1 MTNIYS
7 HITNGSDFLKISNNI
22 NDEAYNVIMDNSP
35 QSPTFTIAI
44 PTYKRIETLKEAI
57 DSALN
62 QSYKMQI
69 GGGRIDFVKMLM

>member
-7 HITNGSDFLKISNNI
+7 HITNGSDFLKLSDNI
-22 NDEAYNVIMDNSP
+22 KDEAYSIIMDSSP
-35 QSPTFTIAI
+35 SNPLFTIAI

-62 QSYKMQI
+62 QAYNKNR
-69 GGGRIDFVKMLM
+69 GGAESRF

>member
-7 HITNGSDFLKISNNI
+7 HITNGSDFLKLSDNI
-22 NDEAYNVIMDNSP
+22 KDEAYSVIMDSSP
-35 QSPTFTIAI
+35 SNPLFTIAI

-62 QSYKMQI
+62 QAYNR
-69 GGGRIDFVKMLM
+69 GGAESRF

>member
-7 HITNGSDFLKISNNI
+7 HITNGSDFLKLSDNI
-22 NDEAYNVIMDNSP
+22 KDEAYSIIMDSSP
-35 QSPTFTIAI
+35 SNPLFTIAI

-62 QSYKMQI
+62 QAYNKNR
-69 GGGRIDFVKMLM
+69 GGRI